1 MLQIHEQAMKYP
13 IDNYYNF
20 RMGSFTSVPLTRDDI
35 QDLDFEV
42 PAVTTRETLLSRCV
56 NELPKSS
63 SLISRKF
70 IRTEDN
76 AIVHSLPSMQMQ
88 PIRYSN
94 SAGNG
99 MKLVVI
105 MLKWLILRTLC
116 VNFKIV

>member
-1 MLQIHEQAMKYP
+1 MLQIHEQKMKYP

-42 PAVTTRETLLSRCV
+42 PSVTTRETLLNRCV
-56 NELPKSS
+56 NELPKST
-63 SLISRKF
+63 SLICRKF

-76 AIVHSLPSMQMQ
+76 AILPSIPSMQMQ

-99 MKLVVI
+99 M
-105 MLKWLILRTLC
+105 
-116 VNFKIV
+116 